1 MPSPDLSN
9 YPERTRHPLSEY
21 HLAAERIS
29 PYLRRTPLLRATAGG
44 RPVAFKLEFL
54 QVTGSFKARGALN
67 AMLVRAAEQGRPS
80 QVVTASG
87 GNHGLGVAAAAR
99 LLGAGAVVYVPRSV
113 PEVKARRIAAAGAQ
127 VVRHGDSYADA
138 ETEARHRASRDGLF
152 YVHAYD
158 DPAVVAGQSTVGLE
172 ILADMPECDVIAV
185 PVGGGGLL
193 AGVAAAVAA
202 SGGQEHARRAVVGVE
217 PDGCPTLHAAVSA
230 GHPVDVTVDGS
241 SVAASALGAARAGR
255 HAYAACEAGAVRL
268 AMVSDEQIIGARNR
282 LWEEFRLA
290 VEPAAAT
297 VFAAWLAG
305 EVPGDFPCLVLSG
318 ANADWT
324 P

>member
-1 MPSPDLSN
+1 MGGQDLFTGA
-9 YPERTRHPLSEY
+9 ERARTPASDYLT
-21 HLAAERIS
+21 AAERIS
-29 PYLRRTPLLRATAGG
+29 PYIRRTPVLRATVNG

-54 QVTGSFKARGALN
+54 QVTGSFKIRGALN
-67 AMLVRAAEQGRPS
+67 ALLSRRAAGGRPTR
-80 QVVTASG
+80 VIT
-87 GNHGLGVAAAAR
+87 AAR
-99 LLGAGAVVYVPRSV
+99 WLGAGAPGYVPGPV
-113 PEVKARRIAAAGAQ
+113 PEVKARRIMAAGAEI
-127 VVRHGDSYADA
+127 VRYGASYADA
-138 ETEARHRASRDGLF
+138 EMEARHLAVRDGLL

-193 AGVAAAVAA
+193 AGVAGAVAPAAVR
-202 SGGQEHARRAVVGVE
+202 SGSADDERRTVIGVE
-217 PDGCPTLHAAVSA
+217 PEGCPTLHAAVTA
-230 GHPVDVTVDGS
+230 GRSVEVQVDGS

-255 HAYAACEAGAVRL
+255 LALAACQSGTARL
-268 AMVSDEQIIGARNR
+268 AMVSDEQIIAARNR

-297 VFAAWLAG
+297 VFAAWLSG
-305 EVPGDFPCLVLSG
+305 QVPGDFPCLVLSG